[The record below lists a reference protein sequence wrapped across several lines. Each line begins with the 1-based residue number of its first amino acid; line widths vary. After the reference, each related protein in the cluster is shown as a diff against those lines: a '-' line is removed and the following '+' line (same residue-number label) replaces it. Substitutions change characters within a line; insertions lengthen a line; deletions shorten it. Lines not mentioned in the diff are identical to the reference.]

1 VDRNLI
7 DTEQR
12 GLLNNMEFA
21 VGMYLIQSVKT
32 CQLPTLP
39 SSIPSHIFDQ
49 FSVKSRS
56 PFTTPR
62 VASQFTSTPQSS
74 SASVKYTV
82 SPIREESEWDVSV
95 IEQAEA
101 QSHFDNLDIDKKGLL
116 DGDESARFMLK
127 FFNLLPNDIAQI
139 WFVHSVSGFMKIT
152 SS

>member
-1 VDRNLI
+1 MDRNLI

-39 SSIPSHIFDQ
+39 SSIPFHIFDQ

-62 VASQFTSTPQSS
+62 VASQFTSIPQSS
-74 SASVKYTV
+74 SASVKYTI
-82 SPIREESEWDVSV
+82 SPIRENSEWDVSV

-139 WFVHSVSGFMKIT
+139 WFVHSVLGLMKII

>member
-1 VDRNLI
+1 
-7 DTEQR
+7 
-12 GLLNNMEFA
+12 MEFA

-49 FSVKSRS
+49 FSVKSHF
-56 PFTTPR
+56 PFTTSR
-62 VASQFTSTPQSS
+62 VASKFTSNPQSS
-74 SASVKYTV
+74 SASIKYSI
-82 SPIREESEWDVSV
+82 SPTRENSEWDVSV

-101 QSHFDNLDIDKKGLL
+101 QSHFNNLDIDKKGLL

-127 FFNLLPNDIAQI
+127 FFNLSPNDIAQI
-139 WFVHSVSGFMKIT
+139 WFVHSVSGLMRIT